1 MLRLLLAVTAAFMAS
16 ALALETPYTKS
27 RLKRQ
32 DETIV
37 STALITSSS
46 IPITFTTTKL
56 IVIDG
61 QTNNAVTLP
70 AKTITIA
77 IPTCIQTI
85 EPDENGHVPPGTC
98 GALWNYY
105 PSFGGALAF
114 TGLFAALVIAHVCM
128 AVKYKKVRE
137 STGSWESP
145 FQDSVS
151 SADNNLSRHG
161 VGSSLWLLS
170 GKRAPCSSVQ

>member
-16 ALALETPYTKS
+16 ALALETPYTMS

-32 DETIV
+32 DLPTATTALSTFS
-37 STALITSSS
+37 STAV
-46 IPITFTTTKL
+46 TFTTTKL
-56 IVIDG
+56 IVING
-61 QTNNAVTLP
+61 ETNSAVTIP

-105 PSFGGALAF
+105 PSFGAALAF
-114 TGLFAALVIAHVCM
+114 TGLFAVLVTAHVWM

-137 STGSWESP
+137 LPKSRESL
-145 FQDSVS
+145 Q
-151 SADNNLSRHG
+151 LRHSK
-161 VGSSLWLLS
+161 VCLEN
-170 GKRAPCSSVQ
+170 